1 MATSSVSFAPTLPA
15 PSIHWDASQD
25 PTFAFAKLQRDV
37 CLVQREHHD
46 DPALDTLSYAL
57 AVVGQ
62 TTVDPSGTPLL
73 DIHVFR
79 HEFVSIFRY
88 SYSTRV
94 HPLELKVLESLDDHA
109 VRYEPDNGTVFLA
122 KDLMAHLKRILDA
135 SAMLNRIGRRNV
147 PPAQR

>member
-37 CLVQREHHD
+37 CLVQ
-46 DPALDTLSYAL
+46 L
-57 AVVGQ
+57 VGQ